1 MGHDFMKNE
10 NYQTKLVML
19 SVGPVNEV
27 TFEKPT
33 EIPPRKSAYN

>member
-1 MGHDFMKNE
+1 
-10 NYQTKLVML
+10 ML

-33 EIPPRKSAYN
+33 EIPPRKSAYNWVKITLI